1 MQQVMIRIADP
12 VKSLDFYCK
21 VLGMNLIWHADFPQ
35 WKFSLY
41 FVGYCDA
48 AAIPARQDSAE
59 DFCRLKVQRYTA
71 HGLVLIP
78 AYCFARP

>member
-1 MQQVMIRIADP
+1 MKAAEDAPLYRPLTGVVFGGGGAVLAPNP
-12 VKSLDFYCK
+12 VGSMD
-21 VLGMNLIWHADFPQ
+21 VLTDT
-35 WKFSLY
+35 
-41 FVGYCDA
+41 
-48 AAIPARQDSAE
+48 ARQDCAE